1 MRRSDK
7 GDPSPVVGPAD
18 VWWPKRFRLG
28 QMLGA
33 MRRRRRAPVAALRAE
48 VAERRDR
55 RSGRLPSATPRTR
68 AVRSVVCFLAGPAD
82 RDALFDS
89 IDSVVASDGDAA
101 QVLVADDSSLVA
113 REAVVRE
120 HYPAADVVRNS
131 VSTGGPPHLWY
142 LCRLGIERAL
152 ERYDFE
158 QWVKMDCDALV
169 TGPDFST
176 KTLARLADAPQ
187 AGMAGCTG
195 VRADGAPTDYR
206 VHASILRR
214 EVRHD
219 RTLAAAVE
227 QATARGWKLGDNVH
241 GGAFV
246 VTRAA
251 CEALRREGWLQ
262 WRRPWYSLLNED
274 VALSLFVAACGFELQ
289 SVGGPDGIFCI
300 ANKSLILPKEEIAD
314 GPWVMTHSVRKGLE
328 GEDEATLRA
337 FFRERRS
344 AWPSP

>member
-1 MRRSDK
+1 M
-7 GDPSPVVGPAD
+7 VGPAD
-18 VWWPKRFRLG
+18 VWWPKKFRLG

-33 MRRRRRAPVAALRAE
+33 IRRRRRAPLAAVRAE

-55 RSGRLPSATPRTR
+55 RHGRLSSPAPRKR
-68 AVRSVVCFLAGPAD
+68 AVRSVACFLAGPAD

-89 IDSVVASDGDAA
+89 IDSLVASDGDAA
-101 QVLVADDSSLVA
+101 QVLVADDSSLAA

-120 HYPAADVVRNS
+120 RHPAADVIRNKL
-131 VSTGGPPHLWY
+131 STGGPPHLWY
-142 LCRLGIERAL
+142 LCKLGIERAL

-169 TGPDFST
+169 TGPEFSART
-176 KTLARLADAPQ
+176 IMRLADAPQ

-195 VRADGAPTDYR
+195 IRADGAPTDYR
-206 VHASILRR
+206 VHANILRR
-214 EVRHD
+214 DVEHD

-227 QATARGWKLGDNVH
+227 RATARGWKLGDNVH

-251 CEALRREGWLQ
+251 CEALRREGWLE

-289 SVGGPDGIFCI
+289 SIGGPDGIFCI
-300 ANKSLILPKEEIAD
+300 ANKSLILPKEDIAD
-314 GPWVMTHSVRKGLE
+314 GPWVMAHSVRKGLE
-328 GEDEATLRA
+328 GEDEQTLRA
-337 FFRERRS
+337 YFRDRRS
-344 AWPSP
+344 AWPTT